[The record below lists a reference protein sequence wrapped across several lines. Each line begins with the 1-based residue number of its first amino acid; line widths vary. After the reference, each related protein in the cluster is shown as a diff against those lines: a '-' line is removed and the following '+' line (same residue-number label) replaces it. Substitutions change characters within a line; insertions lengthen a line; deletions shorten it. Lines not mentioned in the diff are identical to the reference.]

1 MLKKIIFVAGGIF
14 IFISGTF
21 IYGLTS
27 NLQTVTLQEAMR
39 QKGLTEIR
47 NPEIV
52 IIRNQYLLRLYS
64 DSILVKE
71 YRAVF
76 GTNKGVKRRPADLGT
91 PVGKYLICRIDTA
104 HQYEAFI
111 QINYPNMDDLNAGLR
126 DGIINQDE
134 FNQLRFRYYYQECR
148 PDSGS
153 RMTAVGIHGIGQLN
167 FLFKNLPFVFN
178 WTNGSAAI
186 SNESIRE
193 LVSVV
198 KKGTPVV
205 IRSN

>member
-1 MLKKIIFVAGGIF
+1 MLKKILFVAGGII

-39 QKGLTEIR
+39 QRGLTEIR

-64 DSILVKE
+64 DSVLVKE

-76 GTNKGVKRRPADLGT
+76 GTNKGVKRRQNDRGT
-91 PVGKYLICRIDTA
+91 PVGEYLICRIDTV
-104 HQYEAFI
+104 HRYESFI
-111 QINYPNMDDLNAGLR
+111 QLNYPNMEDLNSGLK
-126 DGIINQDE
+126 DGILTQEE

-148 PDSGS
+148 ADSSS

-178 WTNGSAAI
+178 WTNGSAAV
-186 SNESIRE
+186 SNESIHE

>member
-1 MLKKIIFVAGGIF
+1 MFKKILFVSGGII

-21 IYGLTS
+21 LYGITS
-27 NLQTVTLQEAMR
+27 NFRTVTLQDALR
-39 QKGLTEIR
+39 QKGLTEVT
-47 NPEIV
+47 NPQIV

-64 DSILVKE
+64 DSVLVKE

-76 GTNKGVKRRPADLGT
+76 GTNKGVKRLSGDRGT
-91 PVGKYLICRIDTA
+91 PAGEYIICRIDTV
-104 HQYEAFI
+104 HQYESFL
-111 QINYPNMDDLNAGLR
+111 QLNYPNMDDMIAGLR
-126 DGIINQDE
+126 DGYLTQEE
-134 FNQLRFRYYYQECR
+134 FNQMRFRYYYQDCR

-153 RMTAVGIHGIGQLN
+153 RMTAIGIHGIGQLN

-178 WTNGSAAI
+178 WTNGSAAV

-193 LVSVV
+193 LLSVV

-205 IRSN
+205 IRPN

>member
-1 MLKKIIFVAGGIF
+1 MFKKILFVAGGII

-27 NLQTVTLQEAMR
+27 NLQTLTLQEAMLR
-39 QKGLTEIR
+39 KGLTEIR

-64 DSILVKE
+64 DSVLVKE

-76 GTNKGVKRRPADLGT
+76 GSNKGVKRKQGDRGT
-91 PVGKYLICRIDTA
+91 PVGEYLICRIDSV
-104 HQYEAFI
+104 HRYEAFI
-111 QINYPNMDDLNAGLR
+111 QLNYPNMDDLNTGLK
-126 DGIINQDE
+126 DGVIARDE
-134 FNQLRFRYYYQECR
+134 FNQMRFRYYYQDCP

-153 RMTAVGIHGIGQLN
+153 RMSSIGIHGIGKLN
-167 FLFKNLPFVFN
+167 GLFKNLPFVFN
-178 WTNGSAAI
+178 WTNGSAAV

-193 LVSVV
+193 IISVV